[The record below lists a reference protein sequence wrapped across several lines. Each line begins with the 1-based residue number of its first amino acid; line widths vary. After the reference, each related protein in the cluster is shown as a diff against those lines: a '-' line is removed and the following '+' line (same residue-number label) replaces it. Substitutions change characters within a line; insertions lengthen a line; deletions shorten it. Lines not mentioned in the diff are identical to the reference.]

1 MLSSFLE
8 CSPKY
13 RIFRLKR
20 QSNAV
25 FIEKRLETERHLSI
39 SRDFSV
45 FGALHNERFD
55 DHQAVLAFK
64 NAVRDP
70 VGHRFDEHDAHATLG
85 PFSDIR
91 LHVRAGGLQ
100 RIEQFA
106 VVRKGKLHDPVE
118 QPDPDLADN
127 KESLRGK
134 RLAVFT
140 CYSGGG
146 AEKAIGKL
154 QKLLEIDSFEAELIL
169 TDPKN
174 KPSEENEAKLDSF
187 CAKIKGIE

>member
-1 MLSSFLE
+1 MESIIVYYSMLGNTEYAADKIAKATGSDVLRIAPDKAYPDKGAKKFLWGGR
-8 CSPKY
+8 S
-13 RIFRLKR
+13 
-20 QSNAV
+20 
-25 FIEKRLETERHLSI
+25 
-39 SRDFSV
+39 
-45 FGALHNERFD
+45 
-55 DHQAVLAFK
+55 AVLGEKPKLLPYDFK
-64 NAVRDP
+64 ADDYDLVILGTP
-70 VGHRFDEHDAHATLG
+70 VWASNITPPLRTFV
-85 PFSDIR
+85 S
-91 LHVRAGGLQ
+91 
-100 RIEQFA
+100 
-106 VVRKGKLHDPVE
+106 
-118 QPDPDLADN
+118 DN